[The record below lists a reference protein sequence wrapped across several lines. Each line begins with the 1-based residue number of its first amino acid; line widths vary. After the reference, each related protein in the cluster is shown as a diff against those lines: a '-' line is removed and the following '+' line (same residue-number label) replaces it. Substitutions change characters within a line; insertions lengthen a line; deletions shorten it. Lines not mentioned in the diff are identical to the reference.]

1 MAYRGKNSGK
11 SHIHRLYKYPLR
23 ENAADITIASGGL
36 EQLVYL
42 PRSHLAGLEQL
53 VYLRRLS
60 MAMMR
65 RIRTHYRFIMAFNG
79 SLIASGAAGLL
90 APATSSLLHNT
101 STIII
106 GLHSMTGLNVKKPD
120 SSKN

>member
-1 MAYRGKNSGK
+1 MGKIAENRIYIDFTSIRFGK
-11 SHIHRLYKYPLR
+11 MPPIS
-23 ENAADITIASGGL
+23 
-36 EQLVYL
+36 
-42 PRSHLAGLEQL
+42 RSHLAGLEQL

>member
-23 ENAADITIASGGL
+23 ENAADITIASG
-36 EQLVYL
+36 
-42 PRSHLAGLEQL
+42 GLEQL